1 MTLVLISF
9 VILKTTLAILFKLG
23 DSNKVVHQEK
33 CLIDLEGI
41 FCKNVLR
48 NSKSSFKLLDLCI
61 GLGV

>member
-9 VILKTTLAILFKLG
+9 VILKTTLAILFKVG

-41 FCKNVLR
+41 FCNNRYAKM
-48 NSKSSFKLLDLCI
+48 F
-61 GLGV
+61 